1 MRRIVILSLLLV
13 LLTIPVHAMEFEAPQ
28 VSEFGDKYMPNNTQ
42 NFGEGLQEILQ
53 EVLYN
58 VKPGFAETSSVC
70 ITLIIVSLLTG
81 LFKDLTGTVNTAMT
95 VTSTAVVCVIL
106 MRPINALIH
115 LGADTISRI
124 SQYGKL
130 LLPVMTAA
138 LAAQGGTTRSGTLY
152 MTTAFFD
159 SLLSSV
165 ISEIL
170 IPLVYF
176 YLCISAVYSITG
188 QPLLLNMKQFL
199 KWLPTWVLKIVLYI
213 FTGYI
218 SITGVVTGTTD
229 AAMLRA
235 TKLTISGMVPV
246 VGNILSD
253 ASEAVLVSAGLMKN
267 AVGIY
272 GLLAVIALWI
282 GPFVEIGIQYLMLKI
297 ATGICSMF
305 AQNKSTN
312 LMADFST
319 AMGLLLA
326 MTGTVCLLFLIS
338 TICFMKG
345 VT

>member
-28 VSEFGDKYMPNNTQ
+28 VQEFGDAYMPNNTQ

-58 VKPGFAETSSVC
+58 VKPGFAETSGVC

-81 LFKDLTGTVNTAMT
+81 LFGELTGTVNTAMT
-95 VTSTAVVCVIL
+95 VTGTAVVCVIL
-106 MRPINALIH
+106 MQPINALIH

-138 LAAQGGTTRSGTLY
+138 LAAQGAPTRSGTLY

-188 QPLLLNMKQFL
+188 QPLLLNMKKFL
-199 KWLPTWVLKIVLYI
+199 KT
-213 FTGYI
+213 
-218 SITGVVTGTTD
+218 
-229 AAMLRA
+229 
-235 TKLTISGMVPV
+235 
-246 VGNILSD
+246 
-253 ASEAVLVSAGLMKN
+253 
-267 AVGIY
+267 
-272 GLLAVIALWI
+272 
-282 GPFVEIGIQYLMLKI
+282 
-297 ATGICSMF
+297 
-305 AQNKSTN
+305 
-312 LMADFST
+312 
-319 AMGLLLA
+319 
-326 MTGTVCLLFLIS
+326 
-338 TICFMKG
+338 
-345 VT
+345 